1 MASMPASPL
10 PSTGD
15 KTPAELLLSRRS
27 TAPDSLIAP
36 GPSRAEI
43 DQLVS
48 IALRVPDHGRIGP
61 WRLVLIA
68 GEAKTRWLE
77 KLFALAETRED
88 AGKARVTTRKLAA
101 APLAIIIVSAPI
113 AGHKVPEW
121 EQQLSAGAVGMN
133 LLNGA
138 AALGYGA
145 NWLTGWHAYD
155 PEATALIGLSENER
169 VAGVVLVG
177 SVAEPAPARERA
189 DPARVV
195 TWLEA

>member
-10 PSTGD
+10 SAKD
-15 KTPAELLLSRRS
+15 LTPADLLLSRRS
-27 TAPDSLIAP
+27 TAPDSLVAP

-48 IALRVPDHGRIGP
+48 IAMRVPDHGRIGP

-68 GEAKTRWLE
+68 DEAKARWLE

-88 AGKARVTTRKLAA
+88 AGKSRVTTKKLVA
-101 APLAIIIVSAPI
+101 APLVIVVVSAPV

-155 PEATALIGLSENER
+155 PDATALIGLGEGEK

-177 SVAEPAPARERA
+177 SVAEPAAERERA

-195 TWLEA
+195 TWLEI

>member
-1 MASMPASPL
+1 MASMPALPLSPTKDGAL
-10 PSTGD
+10 AD
-15 KTPAELLLSRRS
+15 LLLARRS
-27 TAPDSLIAP
+27 TAPNSLVAP
-36 GPSRAEI
+36 GPSRAEV

-48 IALRVPDHGRIGP
+48 IAMRVPDHGRIGP

-68 GEAKTRWLE
+68 GEAKTRWLD

-88 AGKARVTTRKLAA
+88 AGKSRVTTKKLVA
-101 APLAIIIVSAPI
+101 APLVIVVVSAPV

-155 PEATALIGLSENER
+155 PDATALIGLGEDER

-177 SVAEPAPARERA
+177 SVAEPAAERERA

-195 TWLEA
+195 TWLEI

>member
-1 MASMPASPL
+1 MASLPASPL
-10 PSTGD
+10 SAAKD
-15 KTPAELLLSRRS
+15 SALADLLLSRRS
-27 TAPDSLIAP
+27 TAPDSLVAP

-48 IALRVPDHGRIGP
+48 IAMRVPDHGRIGP

-68 GEAKTRWLE
+68 DEAKARWLE

-88 AGKARVTTRKLAA
+88 AGKSRVTTKKLVA
-101 APLAIIIVSAPI
+101 APLVIVIVSAPV

-155 PEATALIGLSENER
+155 PAATALIGLGEDER

-177 SVAEPAPARERA
+177 SMAEASPERERA

-195 TWLEA
+195 TWLEI

>member
-1 MASMPASPL
+1 MASMPALPL
-10 PSTGD
+10 SSTKDGTLAD
-15 KTPAELLLSRRS
+15 LLLARRS
-27 TAPDSLIAP
+27 TAPDSLLTP

-48 IALRVPDHGRIGP
+48 IAMRVPDHGRIGP

-68 GEAKTRWLE
+68 GEAKTRWLD

-88 AGKARVTTRKLAA
+88 AGKSRVTTKKLVA
-101 APLAIIIVSAPI
+101 APLIIVIVSAPVT
-113 AGHKVPEW
+113 GHKVPEW

-155 PEATALIGLSENER
+155 PDATALIGLGEDER

-177 SVAEPAPARERA
+177 SVAEPAAERERA

-195 TWLEA
+195 TWLEI